1 MTISGATHHKMSTT
15 MQFLSYGS
23 WNRHGPADWGD
34 LLPSSLY
41 PPQKGI
47 DLASNGPRHSPIGEP
62 LSLALENVAI
72 LWWATPPE
80 NWRARQWLTSNRS
93 PQSAGPWQF
102 HEQTLRNCIVVDIL
116 WWVAPENATIR
127 NLVHFRWCSSTHF
140 LHSKSQVQRLLN
152 FSSFYCS

>member
-1 MTISGATHHKMSTT
+1 M
-15 MQFLSYGS
+15 
-23 WNRHGPADWGD
+23 
-34 LLPSSLY
+34 LPSSPL
-41 PPQKGI
+41 
-47 DLASNGPRHSPIGEP
+47 HSPIGEP

-102 HEQTLRNCIVVDIL
+102 HEQTLRNCIVVEIL

-127 NLVHFRWCSSTHF
+127 NYCRSIILLMWLLLKMSCNHSFSVRPINLSSWGGT
-140 LHSKSQVQRLLN
+140 LCLN
-152 FSSFYCS
+152 KCFSSSVCSIQFSGVGSENWSGRLEKWPNQLKQLQI